1 MVILIEQLWTFCDAT
16 FSEKRAKI
24 LYGFLA
30 GGCSIGGI
38 VASVLTSEL
47 ASVMGS
53 KNLIFVGCGALL
65 LGVWLFVYA
74 NGKGGDVLIRARKK
88 ASVDCSGKRGQAK
101 RVGRF

>member
-16 FSEKRAKI
+16 FSEQRAKI

-65 LGVWLFVYA
+65 VGVWLFTYA
-74 NGKGGDVLIRARKK
+74 NGKGSTALTRAWKK
-88 ASVDCSGKRGQAK
+88 EAIQTQTEAEKKSIWGW
-101 RVGRF
+101 F

>member
-1 MVILIEQLWTFCDAT
+1 MAFIVKDIYVVILIEQLWTFCDTT

-30 GGCSIGGI
+30 GACSIGGI

-53 KNLIFVGCGALL
+53 KNLIFVGCVALL
-65 LGVWLFVYA
+65 LGVWLF
-74 NGKGGDVLIRARKK
+74 
-88 ASVDCSGKRGQAK
+88 ASCYPEGWRGIDPGSGKRDWE
-101 RVGRF
+101 